1 MSSQFYQSL
10 NTFEF
15 SFCNPQFDAKI
26 AAITISLRDR
36 MRFYKLKVTPNAAN
50 IASTF
55 NEPFMP
61 EIIQEY
67 NDPFSVDWITDLPD
81 NDEVLVGEKVQVFQT
96 FFFFFAAVES
106 HRHCF

>member
-1 MSSQFYQSL
+1 
-10 NTFEF
+10 
-15 SFCNPQFDAKI
+15 
-26 AAITISLRDR
+26 

-55 NEPFMP
+55 NESFVP

-81 NDEVLVGEKVQVFQT
+81 NDTVLVGEKVQIFLNK
-96 FFFFFAAVES
+96 FFFC
-106 HRHCF
+106 CF